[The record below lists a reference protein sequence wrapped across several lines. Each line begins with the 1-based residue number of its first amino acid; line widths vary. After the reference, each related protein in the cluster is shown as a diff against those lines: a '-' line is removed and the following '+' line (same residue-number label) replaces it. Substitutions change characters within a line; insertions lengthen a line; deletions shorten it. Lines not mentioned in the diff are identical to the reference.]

1 MFTKANTPKEPQ
13 EPRSPAPPS
22 ILSADL
28 TMTGNLESLGEIQI
42 DGQVQGDIKAQNLL
56 VGEKADVRGE
66 IVDETV
72 RVHGR
77 VEGQIRARLVSL
89 AKSAHV
95 VGDILHHELAI
106 EQGAFLEGNCRRIE
120 SDGKKGAE
128 GGAIN
133 LLVKGSKGK
142 AEPPPRKE
150 TVENAAE

>member
-1 MFTKANTPKEPQ
+1 
-13 EPRSPAPPS
+13 
-22 ILSADL
+22 
-28 TMTGNLESLGEIQI
+28 MTGNLESAGEVQV
-42 DGQVQGDIKAQNLL
+42 DGRVHGDIKAEMLL
-56 VGEKADVRGE
+56 IGEKADVHGE
-66 IVDETV
+66 IVADTV

-120 SDGKKGAE
+120 ADGKKGSE

-133 LLVKGSKGK
+133 LLVKGATKGK
-142 AEPPPRKE
+142 SDPPPRKE

>member
-1 MFTKANTPKEPQ
+1 MFTKGSNQNQPQ

-22 ILSADL
+22 MLSADL
-28 TMTGNLESLGEIQI
+28 SMTGNLESHGEIQI
-42 DGQVQGDIKAQNLL
+42 DGHVQGDIKAENLL

-66 IVDETV
+66 IVADTV

-120 SDGKKGAE
+120 GDGKKAAE

-133 LLVKGSKGK
+133 LLVKGGKGK
-142 AEPPPRKE
+142 SEPPPRKE
-150 TVENAAE
+150 PAETAAE